1 MSDGIEQQ
9 VLIEH
14 LVRAKYFGNVKNE
27 KTVLP
32 QAPYILVQ
40 EIQYTS

>member
-1 MSDGIEQQ
+1 MSDEIEQQ

-14 LVRAKYFGNVKNE
+14 LVRTKYFGNVKNE

-32 QAPYILVQ
+32 YILVQ
-40 EIQYTS
+40 EIQHTS